1 MSFYLQMLREE
12 EEFMGNTGFDD
23 NMIGDPN
30 GKDKYEVDIQDVAD
44 VIEDINADYVD
55 QSSQDELDGQDLA
68 EDPVNECM
76 IAIYESEHNWNQI
89 MQAIGTKEL
98 LEAFKGREMVM
109 EAVDVKGFFTSV
121 KNFFV
126 KMWKK
131 FTAIVKN
138 WIDNAMAAFRTNKSF
153 MTKYGSKLQAGK
165 EAYEKDKTNK
175 AFKGYNFKAD
185 KNFGEKVANDI
196 VAEAKKNAN
205 STRDWS
211 GTINSM
217 MNKNYAFD
225 TLTQAVNSKLM
236 SFNADKLRAQLISGN
251 PEDKS
256 ATKGEGFR
264 KALKV
269 AYFGSEEKETLKGA
283 SLDPKTIGEILNRG
297 NDDVKKIKKVYTE
310 AKKAFDET
318 IKALNTLERSVGKV
332 DTADKDKS
340 AAMNAITKM
349 ISDEKECKSAITMS
363 SSMLMKALHAQ
374 KSQARKV
381 ANAYIFALNK
391 SARKDKI
398 EKANKIGES
407 AGFFGSLELL

>member
-205 STRDWS
+205 STRDWA

-264 KALKV
+264 KAL
-269 AYFGSEEKETLKGA
+269 
-283 SLDPKTIGEILNRG
+283 R
-297 NDDVKKIKKVYTE
+297 
-310 AKKAFDET
+310 
-318 IKALNTLERSVGKV
+318 
-332 DTADKDKS
+332 
-340 AAMNAITKM
+340 
-349 ISDEKECKSAITMS
+349 
-363 SSMLMKALHAQ
+363 
-374 KSQARKV
+374 RK
-381 ANAYIFALNK
+381 
-391 SARKDKI
+391 RP
-398 EKANKIGES
+398 
-407 AGFFGSLELL
+407 